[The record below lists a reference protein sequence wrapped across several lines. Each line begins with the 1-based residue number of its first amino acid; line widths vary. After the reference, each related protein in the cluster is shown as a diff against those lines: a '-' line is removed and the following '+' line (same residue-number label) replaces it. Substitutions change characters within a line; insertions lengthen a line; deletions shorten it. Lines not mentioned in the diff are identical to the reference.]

1 MSTNHSNSR
10 SAHPPSPDLAAAR
23 ESIDE
28 GAFQAA
34 AALLAEL
41 VDDGPVEAMDAD
53 GKRELWAL
61 RAVLACHGAGPLVDL
76 LRGVPALVASNA
88 DAPRLLALG
97 VARAVAA
104 GARSAARGLL
114 DELERACGSDH
125 VAVEAA
131 RQRLRSD
138 GRELV
143 RPVLNSIRTLLAQG
157 ERAPAQRELER
168 LLARQELPLDE
179 ELELLE
185 LSASLN
191 RERLAFSLS
200 AAALERARCLAPR
213 ADGALLLGIKAAL
226 DRWAAG
232 EGQAAR
238 ESLRQA
244 RERRGESVSRNEAR
258 YLQQVA
264 AQMLRDL
271 DRDAAPPTGPRW
283 QLHEDVALH
292 QPEARPVL
300 RSGAGGA
307 LGLLCWAL
315 GLESAGSAEGI
326 TTMAQLRREL
336 SNRGVVHGRVLLDER
351 RLSLALAA
359 GAIVL
364 LEEERPSSTG
374 WLWLRGFDPVGR
386 MVLVVDPGW
395 PGPLLRPLASQ
406 ERRGGLFGFGALLV
420 WGRDALGQERYARAA
435 ADGLMHDP
443 RLDLIDRCELDEH
456 GRLPPRAR
464 VARLAEEGM
473 RVAPEMPIFYLR
485 RGESLLAQLRA
496 GELGPGPSA
505 PFERWLAATHRRFP
519 DAKWP
524 YQIYAWALETQGRA
538 EEAGIAWA
546 EAQARDPLDERN
558 LTGHARSL
566 LAMERPA
573 EARQLLRRAATL
585 APGQALIQ
593 AQEAEAALALGDLD
607 GALLASELALDLDP
621 AQPQALIARVDV
633 LEANGEASTTV
644 IDLLGRA
651 SALQRDELETPRRL
665 LRRHVLEAH
674 WPAARRLVTE
684 ALRAHSGDARCW
696 CDVVWIAWCEADAE
710 RAITH
715 ALDGLQR
722 AGSDESLMALLARVL
737 IDLVAPA
744 ALSEALERPL
754 ALLGELAPGA
764 IKTLALALADAG
776 HESLAVEA
784 AQGARRAFGEDV
796 NGWWHLVQVLLRL
809 RKHPGALEQHDEAV
823 EQALAATH
831 ELAPPFAYARIVAA
845 ARRLAAGDPDG
856 ALAHLGEA
864 SLEQAP
870 GLIWWLSARAL
881 EGLGQ
886 HDKAAQMRGRLPEVF
901 PGGVLDH
908 VAFLRQL
915 RLPGLACELLAAML
929 AHWHRSGGATARQEQ
944 QARVELALA
953 RRALGDD
960 AGALDLLASVAREPR
975 GLTVPYEEALDVALN
990 LDRWPELM
998 HLAELGEAQARRD
1011 SRRPLDI
1018 WPLRAARAAGALSRG
1033 DATPREV
1040 LLRDAPAHPGA
1051 WAFLLAAER
1060 RLGHPAAREDGQRLA
1075 TLAPGLLAQR
1085 DRTERP

>member
-1 MSTNHSNSR
+1 MSSNCSNPR
-10 SAHPPSPDLAAAR
+10 SAHPPGPDHAAAR
-23 ESIDE
+23 KSIDE

-34 AALLAEL
+34 AALLADR
-41 VDDGPVEAMDAD
+41 VDDGPAEDR
-53 GKRELWAL
+53 KRELWAL

-76 LRGVPALVASNA
+76 LRGVPALVESNA

-104 GARSAARGLL
+104 GARSAARRLL
-114 DELERACGSDH
+114 EELERACGCDH
-125 VAVEAA
+125 EAVQAT

-138 GRELV
+138 ARELV
-143 RPVLNSIRTLLAQG
+143 RPELNSIRALLAQG
-157 ERAPAQRELER
+157 ERASAQRELER

-200 AAALERARCLAPR
+200 AAALERARRLAPR
-213 ADGALLLGIKAAL
+213 ADGALQLGVKAAL

-238 ESLRQA
+238 DALRQA
-244 RERRGESVSRNEAR
+244 RERRGELVSRNEAR

-264 AQMLRDL
+264 AHMLRDL
-271 DRDAAPPTGPRW
+271 DRDAAPPPGPRW

-336 SNRGVVHGRVLLDER
+336 SSRGVVHGRVLLDER

-386 MVLVVDPGW
+386 VVLVVDPGW

-443 RLDLIDRCELDEH
+443 RLDLIDRCDLDEH
-456 GRLPPRAR
+456 GRQPPRAR

-473 RVAPEMPIFYLR
+473 RVAPELPIFYLR

-496 GELGPGPSA
+496 GELAPGPSG
-505 PFERWLAATHRRFP
+505 PFERWLATTHRRFP
-519 DAKWP
+519 DAKWS
-524 YQIYAWALETQGRA
+524 YQIYAWALETQGRS

-558 LTGHARSL
+558 LAGHARSL

-585 APGQALIQ
+585 APGRAVIQ

-633 LEANGEASTTV
+633 LEATGEASTTV

-651 SALQRDELETPRRL
+651 SALQRDELEAPRRL
-665 LRRHVLEAH
+665 LRRHVFEAH

-722 AGSDESLMALLARVL
+722 VGSDESLMSLLARVL

-744 ALSEALERPL
+744 DLSEALERPL

-809 RKHPGALEQHDEAV
+809 RNGAPEQHDEAV

-845 ARRLAAGDPDG
+845 ARRLAAGDPEG

-864 SLEQAP
+864 ALEQAP

-886 HDKAAQMRGRLPEVF
+886 HDRAAQMRGRLPEVF

-915 RLPGLACELLAAML
+915 RLPGLACELLASML
-929 AHWHRSGGATARQEQ
+929 AHWHRFGGATARQEQ
-944 QARVELALA
+944 HARVELALA

-975 GLTVPYEEALDVALN
+975 GLRVPYVEALDVALN
-990 LDRWPELM
+990 LDRWPELT
-998 HLAELGEAQARRD
+998 HLAELGEEQARRD

-1033 DATPREV
+1033 DATPREA
-1040 LLRDAPAHPGA
+1040 LLRDAPAHPSA

-1060 RLGHPAAREDGQRLA
+1060 RLGHPAAREDAQRLA